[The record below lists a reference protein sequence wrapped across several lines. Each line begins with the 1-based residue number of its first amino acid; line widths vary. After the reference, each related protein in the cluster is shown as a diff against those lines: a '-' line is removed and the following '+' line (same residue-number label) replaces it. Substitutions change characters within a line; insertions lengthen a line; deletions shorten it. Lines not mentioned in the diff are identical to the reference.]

1 MIDKTIDKIT
11 VNKQVLMEALT
22 TLGSGSSGMPNP
34 DDDGDP
40 DNPFGPYGPG
50 GPVMRDQLSAF
61 YAKSLTRRF
70 IQTVVTTAQV
80 NALQHEKAG
89 GGHTWNVVSQYVDDF
104 CGTKWP
110 RPFPFPPNPPRP
122 WWWRD
127 FDPGEPRPI
136 DLIAAGLEFYNAAKA
151 LKGTELQGVFEDAS
165 NKLIQTGL
173 NAG

>member
-1 MIDKTIDKIT
+1 MLEKTIEKIT
-11 VNKQVLMEALT
+11 VDKQVLMEALT

-40 DNPFGPYGPG
+40 DNPFGPFGPG

-61 YAKSLTRRF
+61 YSKTLTRRF
-70 IQTVVTTAQV
+70 IQTIVTAAQV
-80 NALQHEKAG
+80 NAIQQKRADGEMTFRAV
-89 GGHTWNVVSQYVDDF
+89 NQFVDDY

-110 RPFPFPPNPPRP
+110 RFPFPPNPPQP

-151 LKGTELQGVFEDAS
+151 VKGTELQATFEDAS